1 MKISILNKLSVGLAL
16 MGACAFTSCESGLT
30 YVDVPESVYS
40 ETRVSTYTV
49 KARELFEDKIYAVN
63 WNQWVPDY
71 ISTVVI
77 GGSSELTWVN
87 KTGKNYTLVDGTVVA
102 PDEEVKLKGKVLEEN
117 SSDAPDGKLYV
128 MQTYALSK
136 VTYSTP
142 NNGYMFDASK
152 FSGDFELITPDE
164 NGRARQVK
172 LPVRPNETI
181 VEFTL
186 VDAAACVVEP
196 VDNAPKL
203 GVPGDFSSPRRYLV
217 KNITRRPDGVP
228 QAQRL
233 YEVRVTFLPQ

>member
-1 MKISILNKLSVGLAL
+1 M
-16 MGACAFTSCESGLT
+16 
-30 YVDVPESVYS
+30 
-40 ETRVSTYTV
+40 
-49 KARELFEDKIYAVN
+49 
-63 WNQWVPDY
+63 
-71 ISTVVI
+71 
-77 GGSSELTWVN
+77 TWVN
-87 KTGKNYTLVDGTVVA
+87 KTGQNYTLVDGTVVA
-102 PDEEVKLKGKVLEEN
+102 PEEEVKLKGQILEESN
-117 SSDAPDGKLYV
+117 GEAPDGKLYV

-152 FSGDFELITPDE
+152 FSGDFELVEPDE
-164 NGRARQVK
+164 NGRSRQVK

-196 VDNAPKL
+196 VGDAPKL
-203 GVPGDFSSPRRYLV
+203 GVPGDFSTPRRYLV